1 MRVLVAGSGVAGGL
15 IGARLVEKN
24 ECEVTFVTRQSRK
37 AQLMTRGLQL
47 QSQFGQFRRPV
58 HAITVEDIGN
68 AFDAVVIAV
77 RAQELDNLLEMVL
90 PAVGPQAVLMPVV
103 EGVQHLESGALS
115 SRPRVVPAVLE
126 ARALLDADQILTQ
139 RPPSAELTIGAV
151 HDEDRP
157 MALELV
163 QLFRGRGLK
172 TIHSERI
179 RAMAYE
185 RYAFMAA
192 GIAASYMLGR
202 PLRDLVRFAY
212 GPGTFEAL
220 LREAFDVGVAAGF
233 APDKLKV
240 MAYDR
245 AFLLEGRP
253 VQAPPRICDDGRAG
267 DEAVYLLSEMVARA
281 RRARVNASRFEQAWR
296 RLTKPTEI
304 ELPAADV
311 ARSV

>member
-1 MRVLVAGSGVAGGL
+1 MRVLVAGSGVNGG
-15 IGARLVEKN
+15 IIAARLVEKG
-24 ECEVTFVTRQSRK
+24 ECEITMVTRESRK

-47 QSQFGQFRRPV
+47 RSQFGQFRRPI
-58 HAITVEDIGN
+58 HAITVGEIGN
-68 AFDAVVIAV
+68 TYDVVVIAV
-77 RAQELDNLLEMVL
+77 RAQELDSVMNLLV
-90 PAVGPQAVLMPVV
+90 PAIGPQTILMPVV
-103 EGVQHLESGALS
+103 EGVQHLECDALT
-115 SRPRVVPAVLE
+115 SRLHVVPAVLE
-126 ARALLDADQILTQ
+126 ARALQDADQILTQ
-139 RPPSAELTIGAV
+139 RPPAAELTIGAV
-151 HDEDRP
+151 HEVDRP
-157 MALELV
+157 MALDLV
-163 QLFRGRGLK
+163 ELFRGRGLK

-179 RAMAYE
+179 RAKAYE

-220 LREAFDVGVAAGF
+220 LREAFEVGVAAGF

-267 DEAVYLLSEMVARA
+267 DEAVYLLGEMVARA
-281 RRARVNASRFEQAWR
+281 RRARVNASRFGQAWR

-311 ARSV
+311 TSGV